1 MSHLTDRQAF
11 DLIQRRVEI
20 LANAGKGL
28 EAIGNLMGADASEHH
43 LTADDQMGLAH
54 AVAAMGAM
62 IFATANE
69 AWGYAALDREEW
81 T

>member
-1 MSHLTDRQAF
+1 MSRITDRQAF
-11 DLIQRRVEI
+11 EMIQHRAEI

-28 EAIGNLMGADASEHH
+28 EVIGNIMGADASEHH

-54 AVAAMGAM
+54 AVAALGAM

-69 AWGYAALDREEW
+69 AWGYAATDREEW

>member
-11 DLIQRRVEI
+11 DLIQRRAEI

-28 EAIGNLMGADASEHH
+28 EVIGNIMGADASEHH

-54 AVAAMGAM
+54 AVAALGAM

>member
-1 MSHLTDRQAF
+1 MSRITDRQAF
-11 DLIQRRVEI
+11 DLIQHRAEI

-28 EAIGNLMGADASEHH
+28 EVIGNIMGADGSEHH
-43 LTADDQMGLAH
+43 LTADDQVGLAH

-62 IFATANE
+62 IFAAANE
-69 AWGYAALDREEW
+69 AWGYAAPDRDEW